1 MPKVIVAVSRATY
14 AIVDAADETNDE
26 AIGASKIYKGRAAAE
41 KALAK
46 LEGRP
51 APPPMPRQPTY
62 NLNKLNRE
70 FGRSLI

>member
-1 MPKVIVAVSRATY
+1 MKVIVAVHRATY
-14 AIVDAADETNDE
+14 AIVDQKDETDD
-26 AIGASKIYKGRAAAE
+26 AVLGAAKHYKGRAAAE

-51 APPPMPRQPTY
+51 APVTAKEPTY